1 MPDFDT
7 PPVTET
13 SPLPEDLL
21 HFYDSYTE
29 FHDYCAFLCD
39 AWAGM
44 ANDRDQLDEDT
55 LRGLRHFAMEV
66 KHRSSTLKTALNL
79 ICNKSRSGMK
89 KPHGE
94 KTTVGN
100 NGR

>member
-7 PPVTET
+7 PPITET
-13 SPLPEDLL
+13 SALPEDLL
-21 HFYDSYTE
+21 HFYDSYAE

-44 ANDRDQLDEDT
+44 ANERDQLDEDT

-79 ICNKSRSGMK
+79 LCSKSRAGIK
-89 KPHGE
+89 KPHGG
-94 KTTVGN
+94 K
-100 NGR
+100 NGRT